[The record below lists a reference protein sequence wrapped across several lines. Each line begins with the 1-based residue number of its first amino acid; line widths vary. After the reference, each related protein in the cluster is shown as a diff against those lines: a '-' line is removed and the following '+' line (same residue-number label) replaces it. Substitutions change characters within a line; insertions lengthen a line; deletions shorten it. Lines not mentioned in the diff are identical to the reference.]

1 MLDRLAPLAHLLGMF
16 IKPTLNGFE
25 NVLMLPSRD
34 PSLFASGAVSFDG
47 AALTGIGPV
56 STQNQPILFGSV
68 MIGESLTG
76 GTNVSV
82 IFSHI
87 AEVLFAKTPFRFCI
101 RRHRLW

>member
-47 AALTGIGPV
+47 AALTGGPV
-56 STQNQPILFGSV
+56 AELVGI
-68 MIGESLTG
+68 EG
-76 GTNVSV
+76 GVVSGV
-82 IFSHI
+82 FKPRII
-87 AEVLFAKTPFRFCI
+87 
-101 RRHRLW
+101 